1 MPILLASASTRRAAL
16 LEEAGIE
23 STTIPPSC
31 DDGVFTC
38 GVMGVNVW
46 VQSLAVL
53 KVQHLIR
60 CCDKDALVGTILGA
74 DTVCVV
80 DDGILGQPQ
89 TVDEAETMLKTMVNR
104 SHDVYT
110 GWCLASIDGLS
121 MDCGYEQSIVEM
133 GSITDEEIEKYLS
146 SERWKGKAGGYNLS
160 ERVNAGWPISCIG
173 DPTTVMGLPMNR
185 LKQEL
190 NRSGN

>member
-16 LEEAGIE
+16 LEEAGIA
-23 STTIPPSC
+23 STTIPPDC

-38 GVMGVNVW
+38 GVMRVNDW

-53 KVQHLIR
+53 KVQSLMR
-60 CCDKDALVGTILGA
+60 CCDTHVGTILGA

-80 DDGILGQPQ
+80 DDSILGQPK
-89 TVDEAETMLKTMVNR
+89 TVEEAETMLRVMVNR
-104 SHDVYT
+104 SHEVYT
-110 GWCLASIDGLS
+110 GWCLASVDGLS
-121 MDCGYEQSIVEM
+121 MKCDYEQSTIEI
-133 GSITDEEIEKYLS
+133 GPISDEEIEKYLH

-173 DPTTVMGLPMNR
+173 DPTTVMGLPMNQ

-190 NRSGN
+190 SRSGN